1 MTALAKTRNAEV
13 SAMAHAA
20 HSFSRMSVRSRQDAD
35 NPAFLERHRARHL
48 SEVARYR
55 KMANDYLAWARR
67 EKAWSLA
74 QAAEVMAEAKRET
87 V

>member
-1 MTALAKTRNAEV
+1 MNAFAKTGNAEV
-13 SAMAHAA
+13 SAMARAA
-20 HSFSRMSVRSRQDAD
+20 HSFSRLSVRNRLDAD
-35 NPAFLERHRARHL
+35 NLAFLERHRARVL
-48 SEVARYR
+48 VEAALYR

-74 QAAEVMAEAKRET
+74 QAAEVTAEAKRET